1 MGLAVLPAR
10 LANELSAVEKAITG
24 GESLSDN
31 PLTAAHAE
39 WAKSVKAS
47 HPELNAENASEIIR
61 NEVGAVFEHVLC
73 DAGVFKRD
81 DNGKAAFIRF
91 TQKLQDRHDP
101 RNAARGRA

>member
-10 LANELSAVEKAITG
+10 LANELGAVKKAIIG
-24 GESLSDN
+24 GESLTDN

-39 WAKSVKAS
+39 WAESVKAR

-61 NEVGAVFEHVLC
+61 GEVGAVFEQVLC

-81 DNGKAAFIRF
+81 SEGKAAFIRF
-91 TQKLQDRHDP
+91 TQKLQEEADD
-101 RNAARGRA
+101 